1 MLHPLNRLPQK
12 GAGWSWTAQCEQASK
27 SVKQQL
33 TGATVL
39 TAYNPDLQLR
49 LSTDASGFRVEV
61 VITDMMTNGEKR
73 PIAFDLRTLTA
84 SEKNYAQIKREVLGI
99 ISGVK
104 KIHQFRP
111 FVPASHHKH
120 LFTIYGSKN
129 GVPTLPATRLQRW
142 VLTLSSYSYSI
153 EFKYSKKNATA
164 DSLSRLLCPGL
175 ESNFITQSEWV
186 FTIDHLRWF
195 SLTAKQLAT
204 ATRRSNSLKGSSLDE
219 DQIAHPMSI

>member
-1 MLHPLNRLPQK
+1 MP
-12 GAGWSWTAQCEQASK
+12 
-27 SVKQQL
+27 
-33 TGATVL
+33 
-39 TAYNPDLQLR
+39 
-49 LSTDASGFRVEV
+49 
-61 VITDMMTNGEKR
+61 NGEER
-73 PIAFDLRTLTA
+73 PIAYDSRTLTA
-84 SEKNYAQIKREVLGI
+84 SEKKYAQIKRETLGI
-99 ISGVK
+99 ISGIN

-129 GVPTLPATRLQRW
+129 GVSTMPATRLQRW
-142 VLTLSSYSYSI
+142 ALTLSSYSYSI

-186 FTIDHLRWF
+186 CTIDHLRWF

-204 ATRRSNSLKGSSLDE
+204 ATRQDSITSKGLHWTKTRWPTQCQYE
-219 DQIAHPMSI
+219 DSRPYFNRKWELSVS